1 MILIP
6 VILLVLALCVAVVA
20 GLAWSSK
27 LPGNNWIGIR
37 APEARK
43 SQENWNITHRVAG
56 PPWAV
61 AAVAGIGAAA
71 LAFLAIR
78 PDASGW
84 MWLWVVVAE
93 LASLAMIGVGAA
105 IGSHTIALYDA
116 KLSAQEGEGGC
127 GCGSDDDAGEGCCSS
142 GSADAAAGCA
152 DPSADCGVE
161 GGCSNCGLHGMCDS
175 ADLPQGEDAAA
186 CGSGTG
192 SCCSDSADATG
203 STASATPAVDLDALR
218 RAAEK
223 QQ

>member
-20 GLAWSSK
+20 GLSWSSK

-61 AAVAGIGAAA
+61 AAIAGLGAAA

-78 PDASGW
+78 PEASGW
-84 MWLWVVVAE
+84 MWLWVVVAL

-116 KLSAQEGEGGC
+116 KLSAQENEGGC
-127 GCGSDDDAGEGCCSS
+127 GCGSGGAAGDSCCSDGS
-142 GSADAAAGCA
+142 TSSDACCSADSNSGTSSCS
-152 DPSADCGVE
+152 DPAADCGVE
-161 GGCSNCGLHGMCDS
+161 GGCSSCGLQGMCDS
-175 ADLPQGEDAAA
+175 ADLPDNNG
-186 CGSGTG
+186 
-192 SCCSDSADATG
+192 
-203 STASATPAVDLDALR
+203 SATPAVDLDALR
-218 RAAEK
+218 RAAENH
-223 QQ
+223 